1 MVALDHGGEGRPVA
15 SRAKVEEHWHVIS
28 ATNCHFAPFDFFTL
42 SCLSSIRYCQL
53 ELQMAIDLS

>member
-42 SCLSSIRYCQL
+42 FMPQEHQRLP
-53 ELQMAIDLS
+53 MGAANGH